1 MKEQKGRR
9 ISHRVVA
16 EGMSCWGGEKL
27 MEGRV
32 NIFGLEKIVELS
44 PAVGCATILVKRLGI
59 PSHALPVLGDPSITV
74 HRSKV

>member
-1 MKEQKGRR
+1 MWVRDSRAHDNLNRGDGRMKEQKGGR

-32 NIFGLEKIVELS
+32 NIFRLEKIVEQ
-44 PAVGCATILVKRLGI
+44 PY
-59 PSHALPVLGDPSITV
+59 PQ
-74 HRSKV
+74 RSDA